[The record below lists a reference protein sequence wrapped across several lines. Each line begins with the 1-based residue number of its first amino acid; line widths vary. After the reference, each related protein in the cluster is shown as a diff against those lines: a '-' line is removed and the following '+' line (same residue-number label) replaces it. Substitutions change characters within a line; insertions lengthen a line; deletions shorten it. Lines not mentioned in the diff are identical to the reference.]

1 MVIRFIFKI
10 HQSLIAVTYLY
21 TFSTYPIQIVLIEYQ
36 SFCKLDTSILSIISS
51 IAIN

>member
-10 HQSLIAVTYLY
+10 HQSLVAVTHLY
-21 TFSTYPIQIVLIEYQ
+21 TFSTYPIYIVLIEYQ
-36 SFCKLDTSILSIISS
+36 SFYKLDTSILSIINS